1 MSKKKQ
7 LILVLFVLVAAHF
20 VYSYDDYGFNQPFYK
35 INIDNNLLKKSSL
48 SKNNLPKKTQVPK
61 DDKTDKVKTTPPKT
75 APEGITNSEQTLL
88 DLING
93 ARADV
98 GAAPLKFDMNVVKVA
113 RLKGQDMVD
122 NNYFSHTS
130 PTYGSPFDML
140 SQFNISYRTAGENI
154 AGNSSINGA
163 YQSWMNSSGHRQNI
177 ENDSYNYTGLGII
190 NGSRYGKIF
199 VQIFIGR

>member
-1 MSKKKQ
+1 MKKK
-7 LILVLFVLVAAHF
+7 LILVIFVLLATHI
-20 VYSYDDYGFNQPFYK
+20 VYSYDDYGFNQPFNK
-35 INIDNNLLKKSSL
+35 INTENNVLKKASL
-48 SKNNLPKKTQVPK
+48 SKNNTPKKTQKPK
-61 DDKTDKVKTTPPKT
+61 DTKTTAKT
-75 APEGITNSEQTLL
+75 IPDGITSNEQALL

-98 GAAPLKFDMNVVKVA
+98 GASALKFDMNVVKVA
-113 RLKGQDMVD
+113 RLKAQDMVT

-140 SQFNISYRTAGENI
+140 SQFGISYRAAGENI

-177 ENDSYNYTGLGII
+177 ESTSYNYTGLGIA

-199 VQIFIGR
+199 VQVFIGR